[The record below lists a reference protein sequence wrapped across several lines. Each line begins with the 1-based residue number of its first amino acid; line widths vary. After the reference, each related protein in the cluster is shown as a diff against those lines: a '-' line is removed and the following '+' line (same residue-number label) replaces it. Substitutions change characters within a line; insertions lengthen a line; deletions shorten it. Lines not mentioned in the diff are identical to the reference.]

1 MNVSI
6 ELSDEQLRR
15 LENKAQQQRT
25 STEKLIEAL
34 VQEFADDANQVEF
47 ETAMDY
53 VLRKNKEL
61 YERLAR

>member
-1 MNVSI
+1 MKISI

-15 LENKAQQQRT
+15 LQNKAQQQRT
-25 STEKLIEAL
+25 STEQLIEAL